1 MSILFLAE
9 VGVVEV
15 RVLAIL
21 PSEEDASVLICDV
34 IRFQGVSHAAVV
46 LRMHFKRFERPGLI

>member
-21 PSEEDASVLICDV
+21 SSEEDASVLICDV
-34 IRFQGVSHAAVV
+34 IRFQGVSHAAAL
-46 LRMHFKRFERPGLI
+46 LRMHFKCFERLGLI

>member
-34 IRFQGVSHAAVV
+34 IRFQGVSHAAV